1 MTGQKYQPRERFARP
16 GHYRATFGVSPGPR
30 CRTFEARMT
39 LFRFLFLLLPALL
52 LARFGVAQTPSG
64 NLPRSSGMRSA
75 PAPPAAQ
82 TPAVVR
88 PAVPRGPR
96 PAPTPPPG
104 IKGSP
109 IKLLTAGALVGGD
122 FNGVKIRKLLANV
135 SFQQDDVFLYCDSA
149 YQYLDKNQVEAFS
162 NVRVVQSDTMTITGD
177 HGFYD
182 GAKRTARMTGNVV
195 MRDPRMTLT
204 TPSLDYDL
212 NRKTAAYTETGHLT
226 DPQNTLDSQQGFYDT
241 NTKVFVFK
249 RDVHLVTPDS
259 ELNNDTL
266 RYNTVS
272 KIAYFNGPTRIK
284 GKQGNLY
291 AEGGNYNTITRVSDF
306 KKNAK
311 IDTPNYLLGGDQ
323 LVYDEVKQYG
333 VARGHVSLIS
343 KKDNLML
350 RGDLGRYWRALGRTK
365 LYGGRPVVRNI
376 SQKDTLYMA
385 ADTLISV
392 EAKPGQTTKRT
403 VLYAF
408 PKVQIF
414 RGPMQGICDSLT
426 YDRQDSIIYLN
437 QDPVLWHTRNQ
448 LTSDSMQIRSKR
460 GKVDEMRLFGHAFAV
475 NQDTLLNFNQTK
487 GRSMRAY
494 FRDDKMRRVD
504 VLGNAESIFYA
515 LDGDTATTGMNRL
528 LSANMRLLFA
538 DNKLNKISVLANPEA
553 KFIPPHEL
561 KPDDERLKGYS
572 WRAKERPTRRQVLG
586 KQFDDRPK
594 KKKVVKK
601 KATSRRSTKKPAPK
615 KTPAKVTPKA
625 VLVPK
630 ATTKPVPS
638 AASVAP
644 LTPAAR
650 LPKR

>member
-1 MTGQKYQPRERFARP
+1 MA
-16 GHYRATFGVSPGPR
+16 V
-30 CRTFEARMT
+30 
-39 LFRFLFLLLPALL
+39 FRVLLLLWLLLPLL
-52 LARFGVAQTPSG
+52 GQAQRAT
-64 NLPRSSGMRSA
+64 
-75 PAPPAAQ
+75 PPAA
-82 TPAVVR
+82 
-88 PAVPRGPR
+88 
-96 PAPTPPPG
+96 
-104 IKGSP
+104 KGSP
-109 IKLLTAGALVGGD
+109 IKLLTAGELVGGD
-122 FNGVKIRKLLANV
+122 FEGVKIRKLITNV

-149 YQYLDKNQVEAFS
+149 YQYLERNQVEAFS

-182 GAKRTARMTGNVV
+182 GAQRTARMTGNVV

-212 NRKTAAYTETGHLT
+212 NRKTASYTETGHLT

-249 RDVHLVTPDS
+249 QNVHLVTPDS

-291 AEGGNYNTITRVSDF
+291 AEGGNYNTKTRVSDF
-306 KKNAK
+306 KRNAK

-333 VARGHVSLIS
+333 VARGHVSLTS
-343 KKDNLML
+343 KKDNLVL
-350 RGDLGRYWRALGRTK
+350 RGDAGKYWRALGRTK

-376 SQKDTLYMA
+376 GSQKDTLYMA

-392 EAKPGQTTKRT
+392 EARPGQTTTRT
-403 VLYAF
+403 ILYAY

-414 RGPMQGICDSLT
+414 RGNLQGICDSLT

-437 QDPVLWHTRNQ
+437 RDPVLWQAKNQ
-448 LTSDSMQIRSKR
+448 LTADSIQIRSKR
-460 GKVDEMRLFGHAFAV
+460 GKVDEMRLYSNAFAV

-487 GRSMRAY
+487 GRNMMAY
-494 FRDDKMRRVD
+494 FRDNKMRRVD

-515 LDGDTATTGMNRL
+515 LDGDTVTTGMNRV
-528 LSANMRLLFA
+528 LSANMRLLFL
-538 DNKLNKISVLANPEA
+538 DSKLNKISVLSNPEA

-561 KPDDERLKGYS
+561 KPDDERLKGYQ

-594 KKKVVKK
+594 KKVVKKKVVKK
-601 KATSRRSTKKPAPK
+601 KTTSATKR
-615 KTPAKVTPKA
+615 
-625 VLVPK
+625 
-630 ATTKPVPS
+630 TTKPKAKTTS
-638 AASVAP
+638 
-644 LTPAAR
+644 TKPAAPAKSAKPATKPVISAPAKPAAAAAPAR
-650 LPKR
+650 R

>member
-1 MTGQKYQPRERFARP
+1 MRSHHPAPLSPGRGGGEVNAP
-16 GHYRATFGVSPGPR
+16 GHYRPAPNVSPAHR

-52 LARFGVAQTPSG
+52 LARFGAAQTPA
-64 NLPRSSGMRSA
+64 R
-75 PAPPAAQ
+75 PAP

-88 PAVPRGPR
+88 PAGPR

-122 FNGVKIRKLLANV
+122 FNGVKIRKLLGNV

-182 GAKRTARMTGNVV
+182 GARRTARMTGNVV

-241 NTKVFVFK
+241 NSKVFVFK

-284 GKQGNLY
+284 GKDGNLY

-311 IDTPNYLLGGDQ
+311 IDTPNYRLGGDQ
-323 LVYDEVKQYG
+323 LVYNEVKQYG

-343 KKDNLML
+343 KKDNLTL
-350 RGDLGRYWRALGRTK
+350 RGDVGRYWRALGRTK

-385 ADTLISV
+385 ADTLVSV
-392 EAKPGQTTKRT
+392 EARPGQTTKRT

-414 RGPMQGICDSLT
+414 RGTMQGICDSLT

-437 QDPVLWHTRNQ
+437 QDPVLWHTKNQ

-460 GKVDEMRLFGHAFAV
+460 GKVDELRLFGNAFAV

-494 FRDDKMRRVD
+494 FRNDKMRRVD

-515 LDGDTATTGMNRL
+515 LDGDTVVTGMNRM

-553 KFIPPHEL
+553 RFVPSHEL
-561 KPDDERLKGYS
+561 KPDDERLKGYA

-594 KKKVVKK
+594 KKVVKK
-601 KATSRRSTKKPAPK
+601 KVAPRRGTKKATPK
-615 KTPAKVTPKA
+615 KTPTKAALKTPVA
-625 VLVPK
+625 PK
-630 ATTKPVPS
+630 ATAKPALPAASAAPVPRP
-638 AASVAP
+638 ASPAP
-644 LTPAAR
+644 R
-650 LPKR
+650 

>member
-1 MTGQKYQPRERFARP
+1 
-16 GHYRATFGVSPGPR
+16 
-30 CRTFEARMT
+30 MT
-39 LFRFLFLLLPALL
+39 LFRFFLYLVPALL
-52 LARFGVAQTPSG
+52 LARFGAAQTP
-64 NLPRSSGMRSA
+64 PR
-75 PAPPAAQ
+75 PAP

-96 PAPTPPPG
+96 PAPSMPKG
-104 IKGSP
+104 LKGSP
-109 IKLLTAGALVGGD
+109 ILLLTTGELVGGVFGD
-122 FNGVKIRKLLANV
+122 AKIRKLLGNV
-135 SFQQDDVFLYCDSA
+135 SFRQDDVFLYCDSA
-149 YQYLDKNQVEAFS
+149 YQYIDRNEVEAFS

-182 GAKRTARMTGNVV
+182 GARRTARMTGNVV

-306 KKNAK
+306 KRNAK

-343 KKDNLML
+343 KKDNLTL
-350 RGDLGRYWRALGRTK
+350 RGDMGRYWRALGRTK

-392 EAKPGQTTKRT
+392 EARPGQTTKRT
-403 VLYAF
+403 VLYAY

-448 LTSDSMQIRSKR
+448 LTSDSMQLRSKR
-460 GKVDEMRLFGHAFAV
+460 GKVDELRLFGRAFAV

-553 KFIPPHEL
+553 RFIPPHEL

-586 KQFDDRPK
+586 KQFDDRPRK
-594 KKKVVKK
+594 KAVKK
-601 KATSRRSTKKPAPK
+601 KAAPKRGTKKPASK
-615 KTPAKVTPKA
+615 KAPAKAAPKA
-625 VLVPK
+625 
-630 ATTKPVPS
+630 ATAKP
-638 AASVAP
+638 A
-644 LTPAAR
+644 LPAAALAPATR
-650 LPKR
+650 PAPAPQR

>member
-1 MTGQKYQPRERFARP
+1 
-16 GHYRATFGVSPGPR
+16 
-30 CRTFEARMT
+30 MT
-39 LFRFLFLLLPALL
+39 LFRFFLLLLLPALL
-52 LARFGVAQTPSG
+52 LACPGQAQILKPVA
-64 NLPRSSGMRSA
+64 R
-75 PAPPAAQ
+75 
-82 TPAVVR
+82 TPAT
-88 PAVPRGPR
+88 PRGPR

-104 IKGSP
+104 LKGSP
-109 IKLLTAGALVGGD
+109 ILLLTTGTLIGGD
-122 FNGVKIRKLLANV
+122 FNGVKIRKLLGNV
-135 SFQQDDVFLYCDSA
+135 SFRQDDVFLYCDSA
-149 YQYLDKNQVEAFS
+149 YQYLDRNEVEAFS

-182 GAKRTARMTGNVV
+182 GARRTARMTGNVV

-333 VARGHVSLIS
+333 VAKGHVSLIS
-343 KKDNLML
+343 KKDNLTL
-350 RGDLGRYWRALGRTK
+350 RGDAGRYWRALGRTK

-414 RGPMQGICDSLT
+414 RGTMQGICDSLT

-437 QDPVLWHTRNQ
+437 QDPVLWHTKNQ
-448 LTSDSMQIRSKR
+448 LTSDSMQIRSQR

-528 LSANMRLLFA
+528 LSAKMRLLFA

-553 KFIPPHEL
+553 KFIPLHEL
-561 KPDDERLKGYS
+561 KPADERLKGYS
-572 WRAKERPTRRQVLG
+572 WRASERPTRRQVLG

-594 KKKVVKK
+594 KKIVRK
-601 KATSRRSTKKPAPK
+601 KATPKHRSQKPTPKKKPAK
-615 KTPAKVTPKA
+615 AAPKA
-625 VLVPK
+625 
-630 ATTKPVPS
+630 
-638 AASVAP
+638 
-644 LTPAAR
+644 PAAPKSLAKPTLPAAAAPATR
-650 LPKR
+650 AAGLPKR

>member
-1 MTGQKYQPRERFARP
+1 M
-16 GHYRATFGVSPGPR
+16 SS
-30 CRTFEARMT
+30 
-39 LFRFLFLLLPALL
+39 FRFFLLLLSALL
-52 LARFGVAQTPSG
+52 LARPGQAQT
-64 NLPRSSGMRSA
+64 LPAGAGRRA
-75 PAPPAAQ
+75 VVKPAPVPTVQ

-88 PAVPRGPR
+88 PAASPGPR

-122 FNGVKIRKLLANV
+122 FNGVKIRKLLTNV

-195 MRDPRMTLT
+195 MRDTRMTLT

-212 NRKTAAYTETGHLT
+212 NHKTAAYTETGHLT

-291 AEGGNYNTITRVSDF
+291 AEGGNYNTLTRVSDF

-333 VARGHVSLIS
+333 VAKGHVSLIS

-350 RGDLGRYWRALGRTK
+350 RGDAGRYWRALGRTK

-385 ADTLISV
+385 ADTLISL

-403 VLYAF
+403 VLYAY

-538 DNKLNKISVLANPEA
+538 DNKLNRISVLANPEA

-572 WRAKERPTRRQVLG
+572 WRASERPTRRQVLG

-594 KKKVVKK
+594 KKKKVTRK
-601 KATSRRSTKKPAPK
+601 KAVFKRGTKTPAPK
-615 KTPAKVTPKA
+615 KIPAKT
-625 VLVPK
+625 VPK
-630 ATTKPVPS
+630 ATTALKAPAKPPLP
-638 AASVAP
+638 AASVSPAP
-644 LTPAAR
+644 RAAG

>member
-1 MTGQKYQPRERFARP
+1 MA
-16 GHYRATFGVSPGPR
+16 V
-30 CRTFEARMT
+30 
-39 LFRFLFLLLPALL
+39 FRVFLLLWLL
-52 LARFGVAQTPSG
+52 MPLLGQAQRAT
-64 NLPRSSGMRSA
+64 
-75 PAPPAAQ
+75 PPAA
-82 TPAVVR
+82 
-88 PAVPRGPR
+88 
-96 PAPTPPPG
+96 
-104 IKGSP
+104 KGSP
-109 IKLLTAGALVGGD
+109 IKLLTAGELVGGD
-122 FNGVKIRKLLANV
+122 FEGVKIRKLITNV

-149 YQYLDKNQVEAFS
+149 YQYLERNQVEAFS

-182 GAKRTARMTGNVV
+182 GAQRTARMTGNVV

-212 NRKTAAYTETGHLT
+212 NRKTASYTETGHLT

-249 RDVHLVTPDS
+249 QNVHLVTPDS

-291 AEGGNYNTITRVSDF
+291 AEGGNYNTKTRVSDF
-306 KKNAK
+306 KRNAK

-333 VARGHVSLIS
+333 VARGHVSLTS
-343 KKDNLML
+343 KKDNLVL
-350 RGDLGRYWRALGRTK
+350 RGDAGKYWRALGRTK

-376 SQKDTLYMA
+376 GSQKDTLYMA

-392 EAKPGQTTKRT
+392 EARPGQTTTRT
-403 VLYAF
+403 ILYAY

-414 RGPMQGICDSLT
+414 RGNLQGICDSLT

-437 QDPVLWHTRNQ
+437 RDPVLWQAKNQ
-448 LTSDSMQIRSKR
+448 LTADSIQIRSKG
-460 GKVDEMRLFGHAFAV
+460 GKVDEMRLYSNAFAV

-487 GRSMRAY
+487 GRNMMAY
-494 FRDDKMRRVD
+494 FRDNKMRRVD

-515 LDGDTATTGMNRL
+515 LDGDTVTTGMNRV
-528 LSANMRLLFA
+528 LSANMRLLFL
-538 DNKLNKISVLANPEA
+538 DSKLNKISVLSNPEA

-561 KPDDERLKGYS
+561 KPDDERLKGYQ

-594 KKKVVKK
+594 KKAVKKKVVKK
-601 KATSRRSTKKPAPK
+601 KTTSATKRTTKLKAKTTSPKPA
-615 KTPAKVTPKA
+615 TPAKSA
-625 VLVPK
+625 
-630 ATTKPVPS
+630 KPAIKSVIS
-638 AASVAP
+638 APAK
-644 LTPAAR
+644 PAAAAAPAR
-650 LPKR
+650 R